1 MREFVNERRVQLGDV
16 SASGRLRLDALAR
29 YLQDI
34 AHDDGAD
41 GGARGHWVLRKMEL
55 TIARLPSFEEP
66 VRLVTSCSGAGSRW
80 AQRRTVVTGPGADVE
95 ATALWVHLDAS
106 GRPAPLDPSFFAT
119 WGPDVPRVSARL
131 RLDGPPPDVSR
142 RPWPLRMTD
151 VDVLGHVN
159 NAIALAAVEDA
170 LLREEWFREA
180 PERTIAEVEV
190 EYRDPLDLGA
200 AVELATTTRG
210 DDDLRVWLV
219 VDSKP
224 VVTARIAT
232 RR

>member
-1 MREFVNERRVQLGDV
+1 MREFVHERRVQLGDV
-16 SASGRLRLDALAR
+16 AASGRLRLDALAR
-29 YLQDI
+29 YLQDV

-41 GGARGHWVLRKMEL
+41 GGARGRWVLRRMEL
-55 TIARLPSFEEP
+55 AIGRLPSFEAP

-80 AQRRTVVTGPGADVE
+80 AERRTIVTGPGAEVD
-95 ATALWVHLDAS
+95 ARALWVHLDET
-106 GRPAPLDPSFFAT
+106 GRPAPLDPSFFST

-131 RLDGPPPDVSR
+131 RLDGPPPGVAR

-170 LLREEWFREA
+170 LLREA
-180 PERTIAEVEV
+180 PRRTITAVEV
-190 EYRDPLDLGA
+190 EYRDPLDLDA
-200 AVELATTTRG
+200 SVDLATAPDG
-210 DDDLRVWLV
+210 PGDLRVWLV
-219 VDSKP
+219 VGDKP

-232 RR
+232 RQ